1 MSNECDRQLIKD
13 IASPDGGLQSGDLKL
28 EARRIKTFANP
39 VRTRILVTMNLTDTE
54 SGISVKQLSEKLNMS
69 HGTVFYHVRQ
79 LLSVGL
85 IEETGTR
92 EVNGIIERFYR
103 PVRRIVRISPEAAAQ
118 MDVPVNMYFEETY
131 QQTRKPR
138 GRRSFVDHGIYVDEK
153 QRDEFLKRYVELCAE
168 YGTPGED
175 KMHLAASLITYEMR
189 DGLEGMPDVENDVPR
204 PEQGSKKKRNR
215 N

>member
-1 MSNECDRQLIKD
+1 
-13 IASPDGGLQSGDLKL
+13 
-28 EARRIKTFANP
+28 
-39 VRTRILVTMNLTDTE
+39 
-54 SGISVKQLSEKLNMS
+54 MS

-85 IEETGTR
+85 IEEAGTR

-118 MDVPVNMYFEETY
+118 MDIPVNMYFEETY

-168 YGTPGED
+168 YETPGEG
-175 KMHLAASLITYEMR
+175 KMHLSASLITYEVR
-189 DGLEGMPDVENDVPR
+189 DGLEDMPDAEHDVLRSEPAR
-204 PEQGSKKKRNR
+204 RGKRNR